1 MTILKTYIFSHFW
14 ITEHSRVTESKGLY
28 MKQPYKLPSRLAL
41 FSLSFCVPEKL
52 RQEVMADRGN
62 EKVSLTGQTCDMTD
76 M

>member
-1 MTILKTYIFSHFW
+1 
-14 ITEHSRVTESKGLY
+14 